1 MQNPFFRFNFL
12 LFSIML
18 CGNTAFSQSTV
29 KTGGKKINV
38 RNADELKFDGS
49 VPDAQRLIGNVEFE
63 HEGTLMYCD
72 SAYFY
77 DVGNRMEAF
86 SNIRII
92 GDSVTVT
99 GNRLNYDGSTRLAD
113 IIGNVSMV
121 DPTTILTTDRLQYDL
136 AKKLASYSTGG
147 KIVSRKNKNE
157 LTSMFGQYN
166 SNTKLFYFRKN
177 VKLVNP
183 DYVMICDTLQYN
195 TSSET
200 AYFFGPTTITSKE
213 NIIYCENG
221 YYNTETDIS
230 QFEKNAKITS
240 KGQDIT
246 ADQIWYDRKSGLGKA
261 RKKVAIRDS
270 AEKIIL
276 RGNYADYFEKTDRI
290 LITDSALMVKEFG
303 KDTLFLHGDTLR
315 SVTDTSVD
323 KRTLYAFHHVKFFK
337 NDFQGKCDSL
347 VYTEPD
353 SMMRLFGRP
362 VLWNNENQLT
372 GDTVYLQLANN
383 EIETLYL
390 RNAAFIV
397 SEEDTMRFNQIKGKN
412 ITGHFTES
420 ELRKINVNGHGQSI
434 YYSKDEKNEYIGV
447 NKADCTDMVI
457 YIDSSE
463 VQKITFITKPVATL
477 YPVNELPKEEL
488 KLVGFKWFEELR
500 PIDRYDLFRWKEI
513 VVTEPEKRKRIKN

>member
-1 MQNPFFRFNFL
+1 MQNSRWHFYFFLIIFL
-12 LFSIML
+12 VWS
-18 CGNTAFSQSTV
+18 CPAFSQSAI
-29 KTGGKKINV
+29 KAERKKINV
-38 RNADELKFDGS
+38 RNADELKFDSS

-63 HEGTLMYCD
+63 HEGTLMFCD

-99 GNRLNYDGSTRLAD
+99 GNRLNYDGATRLAD
-113 IIGNVSMV
+113 IIGNVKMV
-121 DPTTILTTDRLQYDL
+121 DPSTILTTDRLQYDL
-136 AKKLASYSTGG
+136 ATKLACYSTGG
-147 KIVSRKNKNE
+147 KIVSSENKNE
-157 LTSMFGQYN
+157 LTSIFGQYN
-166 SNTKLFYFRKN
+166 SKTKLFYFRKN

-183 DYVMICDTLQYN
+183 DYIMICDTLQYN
-195 TSSET
+195 TVSET
-200 AYFFGPTTITSKE
+200 AFFFGPTTITSKE

-246 ADQIWYDRKSGLGKA
+246 ANQIWYDRKKGLGKA

-290 LITDSALMVKEFG
+290 LITDSALMEKEFG
-303 KDTLFLHGDTLR
+303 KDTLFIHGDTLS
-315 SVTDTSVD
+315 SVTDTSID

-353 SMMRLFGRP
+353 SMMRLFGKP
-362 VLWNNENQLT
+362 VLWNRENQLT

-383 EIETLYL
+383 EIETLFL
-390 RNAAFIV
+390 KKSAFIV
-397 SEEDTMRFNQIKGKN
+397 SEEDTLRFNQIKGVN

-420 ELRKINVNGHGQSI
+420 ELRKIDVKGNGQSI
-434 YYSKDEKNEYIGV
+434 YYAKDESNRYIGV
-447 NKADCTDMVI
+447 NKADCTDMII

-463 VQKITFITKPVATL
+463 VKKITFITKPIATL

-488 KLVGFKWFEELR
+488 KLRGFTWFEELR
-500 PIDRYDLFRWKEI
+500 PLNKYDLFRWKEMI
-513 VVTEPEKRKRIKN
+513 APEPENRKRLKS